1 MFVDDEPHLLSG
13 LRRGLRAKRK
23 DWELIFATGGE
34 QALAMLAEQPVDIV
48 ISDMR
53 MPGMD
58 GAELL
63 AEVRRRYPA
72 TARVVLSGHADRA
85 AIITAIGPTQ
95 QYLAKPCEAD
105 AVVGT
110 VERVLSVRE
119 LIRDPATCDLL
130 GGLEAL
136 PKPPSVYE
144 EMMALVADENCRFG
158 DVIEVIER
166 DLATS
171 AEVLKLVNSA
181 FFGLPVQV
189 ESVARAVSLLGL
201 ETIQGLAVAG
211 AVFGRGG
218 HPLPGID
225 PSRLCR
231 EGVHVGMLAKRFA
244 VADGWP
250 AQGVNDVFFAG
261 LLHRVALPV
270 LAAAHPDGWG
280 RLRGREIRDPY
291 TAAEEETAAFGRTVT
306 LATGYLLGLW
316 GFSESVVE
324 AIADQ
329 PVRVGDP
336 SATPA
341 ALVLTLARGE
351 QLTPGAPLDPPEQ
364 SGPDAFLTAERAQL
378 WEKTRGEV
386 HDNPDEREE
395 PSGVGVGAGAA
406 DG

>member
-1 MFVDDEPHLLSG
+1 MFVDDEPHLLAG
-13 LRRGLRAKRK
+13 LRRGLRTKRK

-58 GAELL
+58 GAQLL
-63 AEVRRRYPA
+63 AEVRRCYPA
-72 TARVVLSGHADRA
+72 TARVVLSGHADRD
-85 AIITAIGPTQ
+85 AIIAAIGPTQ

-110 VERVLSVRE
+110 VERVLAVRE
-119 LIRDPATCDLL
+119 IIQDPAMCDLL
-130 GGLEAL
+130 GGLESL

-144 EMMALVADENCRFG
+144 EMTALIADEDCRFG

-171 AEVLKLVNSA
+171 TEVLKLVNSA

-201 ETIQGLAVAG
+201 ETIQGLVVAG
-211 AVFGRGG
+211 AVFGQGG
-218 HPLPGID
+218 RPPPGID
-225 PSRLCR
+225 PTRLCR
-231 EGVHVGMLAKRFA
+231 EGLHVGLLAKRFA

-250 AQGVNDVFFAG
+250 AQGVNDAFFAG
-261 LLHRVALPV
+261 LLHRATLPV

-291 TAAEEETAAFGRTVT
+291 TADEEETAAFGRSVT

-316 GFSESVVE
+316 GFSEPVVE

-329 PVRVGDP
+329 PVRGGDP

-351 QLTPGAPLDPPEQ
+351 QLAPGEPLDLPEQ
-364 SGPDAFLTAERAQL
+364 SGPDAFLTAERVQL
-378 WEKTRGEV
+378 WEKIRGEV
-386 HDNPDEREE
+386 HDNPDGREE
-395 PSGVGVGAGAA
+395 PAGVGVGAAG
-406 DG
+406 G